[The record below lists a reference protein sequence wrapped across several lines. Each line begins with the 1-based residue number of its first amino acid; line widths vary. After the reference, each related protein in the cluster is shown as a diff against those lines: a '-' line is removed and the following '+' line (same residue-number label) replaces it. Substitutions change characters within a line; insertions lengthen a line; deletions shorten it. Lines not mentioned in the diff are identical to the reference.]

1 MRVWIS
7 GACLVP
13 LLSGCLNLNLKQV
26 LPEVSVYDLNT
37 QTPPSNACSSSKKV
51 ALVGVVVADLYNS
64 KDMIFKRMDGK
75 IERSVRQKFADLP
88 SNLLKNMFI
97 LESMRQCMALGVPS
111 GARASVQLNVLS
123 LGFVEGKDGTYAQI
137 ILRVV
142 NSATANSFIVIKQQK
157 VTLQT
162 DAKTLD
168 IPINAITALQNMASQ
183 ALQEVALQIKT
194 TL

>member
-1 MRVWIS
+1 M
-7 GACLVP
+7 
-13 LLSGCLNLNLKQV
+13 
-26 LPEVSVYDLNT
+26 
-37 QTPPSNACSSSKKV
+37 